1 KECLLI
7 QHRSIV
13 MEMLLRPV
21 LFPLL
26 LFLFCSS
33 WVEGAM
39 DCWGNKIQH
48 TIVVDQHGKG
58 EFRTVQAAFDSI
70 KENNDRWVKVHI
82 NAGTYTEKVQI
93 SIYKP
98 CIFLEGSGKEVTTI
112 TSSGF
117 HSTSTININAS
128 SDDNSQSD
136 NTGATFV
143 SFPSNVIVI
152 GITFENSFNLVGSQ
166 SIAPAPAAAIYGD
179 KSVFFKC
186 GFVSY
191 QDTLFDSKGRHYFKD
206 CYIGGEVDFIYGSG
220 QSYYEACTINATQ
233 ERSFPGFVTAQ
244 FRDSEIDT
252 SGFVFRAGCVMG
264 IGRVNLGRAWG
275 PYSRVIFH
283 GTYLSPIVS
292 PEGWNAWDYTG
303 QESNLTYA
311 EVDCTGP
318 GANTAKR
325 VKWEKN
331 LTGSQLN
338 EFSLSSF
345 INQDG
350 WLSYLPITF

>member
-1 KECLLI
+1 
-7 QHRSIV
+7 

-152 GITFENSFNLVGSQ
+152 GITFE
-166 SIAPAPAAAIYGD
+166 
-179 KSVFFKC
+179 
-186 GFVSY
+186 
-191 QDTLFDSKGRHYFKD
+191 
-206 CYIGGEVDFIYGSG
+206 
-220 QSYYEACTINATQ
+220 ACTINATQ

-303 QESNLTYA
+303 QEWGLIVPDQEQILQNALN
-311 EVDCTGP
+311 G
-318 GANTAKR
+318 KR
-325 VKWEKN
+325 TLLVH
-331 LTGSQLN
+331 S
-338 EFSLSSF
+338 
-345 INQDG
+345 
-350 WLSYLPITF
+350 